1 MCNNV
6 YRNLTREY
14 KMIIYSNEKTTPN
27 QLAKNL
33 VMDMGE
39 NASYLDS
46 ASLLEYEKLTER
58 EIELILEAVEKQTE
72 RVRKFL
78 NL

>member
-1 MCNNV
+1 
-6 YRNLTREY
+6 
-14 KMIIYSNEKTTPN
+14 MIIYSNEKTTPN